1 MKRNM
6 WFVLSLMVLSAMILA
21 ACGGSGGN
29 TTAVVRKDPPADY
42 AGKTNPFA
50 GDQAAIDAGKTIFTD
65 TCETCHGTA
74 GLGDGPAGASLDPH
88 PANLQTASKDASE
101 AYLFWVVNEGGAAA
115 GRSASMASYKG
126 VLTEDEIWKVL
137 AYVKTLK

>member
-1 MKRNM
+1 MKKTF
-6 WFVLSLMVLSAMILA
+6 WVVLTALVLSAVLLA
-21 ACGGSGGN
+21 ACGGGGGGGSSI
-29 TTAVVRKDPPADY
+29 VRTDPPSDY

-50 GDQAAIDAGKTIFTD
+50 GDQAAIDEGKTVYTQN
-65 TCETCHGTA
+65 CESCHGTT

-88 PANLQTASKDASE
+88 PGNLQSASADASE

-115 GRSASMASYKG
+115 GRGASMASYKG
-126 VLTEDEIWKVL
+126 ILTEDEIWKVL